1 MIFAVREAMKHLGID
16 SKISTAAIQGFG
28 NVAQYAAI
36 AFREMLGGAVKCV
49 SCYDQRDR
57 KSYTY
62 SNHDIDPHFLQTI
75 TDEYGSI
82 DKTKAAA
89 AGYTIE
95 EGDAWLCKDVDVLIP
110 AALEGQINA
119 ETAKCINPNVKI
131 ETVESVQNDMNY
143 YWEKEEVLQ
152 RLDQKMTSAFY
163 GVLNMAQDRQ
173 VYMRDA
179 AYLVAIDRVVRA
191 MRFRGWV

>member
-1 MIFAVREAMKHLGID
+1 MI
-16 SKISTAAIQGFG
+16 T
-28 NVAQYAAI
+28 
-36 AFREMLGGAVKCV
+36 
-49 SCYDQRDR
+49 
-57 KSYTY
+57 SY
-62 SNHDIDPHFLQTI
+62 F
-75 TDEYGSI
+75 
-82 DKTKAAA
+82 
-89 AGYTIE
+89 
-95 EGDAWLCKDVDVLIP
+95 
-110 AALEGQINA
+110 
-119 ETAKCINPNVKI
+119 
-131 ETVESVQNDMNY
+131 ESVQNDMNY